1 MFKGINYDRKC
12 GSDDIIDKISRSEI
26 FFFLQ
31 GKIGKEKDGF
41 PNSLS
46 IILLEEYRLRELT
59 DVQILLV

>member
-1 MFKGINYDRKC
+1 MTENVVQMTSLIRFPGLNF
-12 GSDDIIDKISRSEI
+12 